1 MHRFIDGEDRMQRAL
16 LPHSLEDY
24 VGEENPVRVIEVFID
39 ELDLPAL
46 GFSGMTRGATG
57 RPAYHPS
64 TLLKIYLYGYL
75 NRVQSSRRLEREAQR
90 NIELMWLTG
99 RLAPD
104 FKTIA
109 DFRKDNGAAIR
120 SVCRQFVELCRG
132 LKLFTGAVVA
142 IDGSKFK
149 AVNNRDKNYT
159 VAKVTGRMEQVNASI
174 ARYLRALDQADREE
188 SDIAEAKSGRLKEKI
203 AGLRR
208 QMQALKAMEQRVQD
222 APDQQVSLTD
232 PDARSMATSGK
243 GTATVGY
250 NVQIA
255 VDAEHRLIVAHEVIN
270 QGSGRQQ
277 LAPMAF
283 KAQQATG
290 CDKITA
296 LADRGYFNGDQVLSC
311 ERTGVAPIVPKTL
324 TSSGAKRGFFTRQDF
339 IYNAE
344 HDHYTCPAGAKL
356 TKIHRR
362 VDHTVDFDRYRHLS
376 ACFTCPLRPRCTP
389 TPRRIIK
396 RWENEDV
403 LDRMQDRLDR
413 MPDAMGVRRQTV
425 EHPFGTLKA
434 WMGAT
439 HFLTRTLDKVRTE
452 MSLHVL
458 AYNTQANDQ
467 DLRSGTADG
476 GDQNLI
482 ASLKLLASV
491 CLSASALTPGKHGAS
506 THTSDAFSHGLG
518 HEYAF
523 GRTRLDGS
531 IAPFSAVPCG
541 SGRGVRSTQ

>member
-1 MHRFIDGEDRMQRAL
+1 MHRFIDGEDRMQQAL
-16 LPHSLEDY
+16 LPHCLEDY

-39 ELDLPAL
+39 ELDLASL
-46 GFSGMTRGATG
+46 GFSGVTPATTG

-75 NRVQSSRRLEREAQR
+75 NRIQSSRRLEREAQR
-90 NIELMWLTG
+90 NVEVMWLTR

-109 DFRKDNGAAIR
+109 DFRKDNGLAIQA
-120 SVCRQFVELCRG
+120 VCVQFVELCRR
-132 LKLFTGAVVA
+132 LKLFTHGVVA

-159 VAKVTGRMEQVNASI
+159 VAKVTGRMAQVEASI
-174 ARYLRALDQADREE
+174 ARYLRALDRADREE
-188 SDIAEAKSGRLKEKI
+188 SDIAEAKSGRLREKI
-203 AGLRR
+203 AGLRQ
-208 QMQALKAMEQRVQD
+208 QMQALKAMEQAVQD

-255 VDAEHRLIVAHEVIN
+255 VDAEHHMIVAHEVIN
-270 QGSGRQQ
+270 QGYDRQQ
-277 LAPMAF
+277 LVPMAL

-290 CDKITA
+290 CEQVTA
-296 LADRGYFNGDQVLSC
+296 LADRGYFNGDQVLAC
-311 ERTGVAPIVPKTL
+311 EGTGIAPVVPKTL

-339 IYNAE
+339 IYDAE

-356 TKIHRR
+356 TKAKRR
-362 VDHTVDFDRYRHLS
+362 ADHTEDLDFYRHLS
-376 ACFTCPLRPRCTP
+376 ACFTCPLKSQCTP
-389 TPRRIIK
+389 TKLRRIK
-396 RWENEDV
+396 RWVNEDV

-413 MPDAMGVRRQTV
+413 MPEAMDVRRQTV

-452 MSLHVL
+452 MSLQVL
-458 AYNTQANDQ
+458 AYN
-467 DLRSGTADG
+467 LRRMITIFGVG
-476 GDQNLI
+476 PLI
-482 ASLKLLASV
+482 AV
-491 CLSASALTPGKHGAS
+491 I
-506 THTSDAFSHGLG
+506 
-518 HEYAF
+518 
-523 GRTRLDGS
+523 RT
-531 IAPFSAVPCG
+531 
-541 SGRGVRSTQ
+541 

>member
-24 VGEENPVRVIEVFID
+24 VGEENPVRVIEIFID
-39 ELDLPAL
+39 ELDLAAL
-46 GFSGMTRGATG
+46 GFSGMTPAATG

-120 SVCRQFVELCRG
+120 AVCGQFVALCRG
-132 LKLFTGAVVA
+132 LRLFTRAIVA

-159 VAKVTGRMEQVNASI
+159 VAKVTGRMEQVDASI

-188 SDIAEAKSGRLKEKI
+188 SEVAEAKSGRLKEKI

-208 QMQALKAMEQRVQD
+208 QMQALKVMEQTVQD

-255 VDAEHRLIVAHEVIN
+255 VDAEHHLIVAHEVTN
-270 QGSGRQQ
+270 QGYDRHQ
-277 LAPMAF
+277 LVPMALE
-283 KAQQATG
+283 AQQATG
-290 CDKITA
+290 CEQITA

-311 ERTGVAPIVPKTL
+311 EGHGRRADRAQDPDVE
-324 TSSGAKRGFFTRQDF
+324 RGQTWLL
-339 IYNAE
+339 
-344 HDHYTCPAGAKL
+344 HPAGLHLQHRARPLHLPGGRK
-356 TKIHRR
+356 THQGQSPGGSHRR
-362 VDHTVDFDRYRHLS
+362 LRLLPPPERLLHLP
-376 ACFTCPLRPRCTP
+376 APVP
-389 TPRRIIK
+389 
-396 RWENEDV
+396 V
-403 LDRMQDRLDR
+403 H
-413 MPDAMGVRRQTV
+413 PD
-425 EHPFGTLKA
+425 KA
-434 WMGAT
+434 A
-439 HFLTRTLDKVRTE
+439 
-452 MSLHVL
+452 
-458 AYNTQANDQ
+458 AYQA
-467 DLRSGTADG
+467 
-476 GDQNLI
+476 
-482 ASLKLLASV
+482 
-491 CLSASALTPGKHGAS
+491 
-506 THTSDAFSHGLG
+506 LG
-518 HEYAF
+518 E
-523 GRTRLDGS
+523 
-531 IAPFSAVPCG
+531 
-541 SGRGVRSTQ
+541 

>member
-1 MHRFIDGEDRMQRAL
+1 MHRFIDGEDRMQQAL

-39 ELDLPAL
+39 ELDLAAL
-46 GFSGMTRGATG
+46 GFSGMTPAATG

-75 NRVQSSRRLEREAQR
+75 NRLQSSRRLEREAQR

-109 DFRKDNGAAIR
+109 DFRRDNGAAIR
-120 SVCRQFVELCRG
+120 AVCSQFVVLCRQLG
-132 LKLFTGAVVA
+132 LFTRAVVA

-159 VAKVTGRMEQVNASI
+159 VAKVTGRMEQVDASI

-188 SDIAEAKSGRLKEKI
+188 SDIAEAKSGRLREKI

-208 QMQALKAMEQRVQD
+208 QMQALKVMEQTVQD
-222 APDQQVSLTD
+222 APDQQVSLSD

-255 VDAEHRLIVAHEVIN
+255 VDAEHHLIVAHEVIN
-270 QGSGRQQ
+270 QGYDRHQ

-290 CDKITA
+290 CEQITA
-296 LADRGYFNGDQVLSC
+296 LADRGYFSGDQVLSC
-311 ERTGVAPIVPKTL
+311 EGTGVAPVMPKTL
-324 TSSGAKRGFFTRQDF
+324 TSGNIKRGLFTGQDF
-339 IYNAE
+339 IYDAE
-344 HDHYTCPAGAKL
+344 KDHYTCPAGQHL
-356 TKIHRR
+356 TRGR
-362 VDHTVDFDRYRHLS
+362 VRSDRSGDIDQYRHLT
-376 ACFTCPLRPRCTP
+376 ACFTCPLKPRCTVEKVK
-389 TPRRIIK
+389 RVK
-396 RWENEDV
+396 RWKHEGV
-403 LDRMQDRLDR
+403 LDAMQTRLDR
-413 MPDAMGVRRQTV
+413 MHEAMGVRRQTV

-458 AYNTQANDQ
+458 AYNLKRMITIF
-467 DLRSGTADG
+467 GVG
-476 GDQNLI
+476 PLI
-482 ASLKLLASV
+482 AAI
-491 CLSASALTPGKHGAS
+491 
-506 THTSDAFSHGLG
+506 
-518 HEYAF
+518 
-523 GRTRLDGS
+523 RT
-531 IAPFSAVPCG
+531 
-541 SGRGVRSTQ
+541 

>member
-1 MHRFIDGEDRMQRAL
+1 MHRFIDGEDRMQQAL

-24 VGEENPVRVIEVFID
+24 VGEENPVRVVEVFID
-39 ELDLPAL
+39 ELDLAAL
-46 GFSGMTRGATG
+46 GFSGMTPAATG

-64 TLLKIYLYGYL
+64 TLLKISLFGYL

-90 NIELMWLTG
+90 NIELMWLAG
-99 RLAPD
+99 RPAPD
-104 FKTIA
+104 FQTIA
-109 DFRKDNGAAIR
+109 DFRKDNGGGIR
-120 SVCRQFVELCRG
+120 AGGGQFVALCRR
-132 LKLFTGAVVA
+132 LQLFTRAVVA

-159 VAKVTGRMEQVNASI
+159 VAKVTGRMAQVDASI
-174 ARYLRALDQADREE
+174 ARYLRALDRADREE
-188 SDIAEAKSGRLKEKI
+188 GDVAEAKSVRLKDKI

-208 QMQALKAMEQRVQD
+208 QMQALKVMEQTVQD
-222 APDQQVSLTD
+222 APDHQVSLTD
-232 PDARSMATSGK
+232 PDARSMATTDK
-243 GTATVGY
+243 GNATVGY

-255 VDAEHRLIVAHEVIN
+255 VDAEHHLIVTHEVTN
-270 QGSGRQQ
+270 QGYDRQQ

-296 LADRGYFNGDQVLSC
+296 VPARGYFNGDQVLSC
-311 ERTGVAPIVPKTL
+311 EGTGVAPIVPKTL

-362 VDHTVDFDRYRHLS
+362 VDHTEDFDFYRHLS

-389 TPRRIIK
+389 APRRIIK

-413 MPDAMGVRRQTV
+413 MPDAMGGRRQTV

-458 AYNTQANDQ
+458 AYNIKRVIAII
-467 DLRSGTADG
+467 GAG
-476 GDQNLI
+476 PLI
-482 ASLKLLASV
+482 AAI
-491 CLSASALTPGKHGAS
+491 
-506 THTSDAFSHGLG
+506 
-518 HEYAF
+518 
-523 GRTRLDGS
+523 RT
-531 IAPFSAVPCG
+531 
-541 SGRGVRSTQ
+541 